1 MLFTKF
7 VNEKDALVN
16 LKALRLSSGRLIIF
30 TNGCFDIFHSGHARM
45 FDWINDQWGKW
56 NLSIVVGLNS
66 DESVAKLKPGRP
78 INKLNDRAAV
88 LQMIRGVD
96 LVVPFSEPTPLRL
109 IKTLRPRIM
118 VKGADYQFKKVAG
131 ASFVQS
137 YGGRIEFAPYFHG
150 ISTTEI
156 AQKCQNVSSS
166 PVT

>member
-1 MLFTKF
+1 MLYTKF
-7 VNEKDALVN
+7 VNEKEGMIRARE
-16 LKALRLSSGRLIIF
+16 LREQSGRLIVF

-45 FDWINDQWGKW
+45 FDWINDQWAKW
-56 NLSIVVGLNS
+56 NLAIVVGLNS

-88 LQMIRGVD
+88 LQMIHGVA
-96 LVVPFSEPTPLRL
+96 LVVPFSERTPLRL

-118 VKGADYQFKKVAG
+118 VKGADYKFKKVAG

-156 AQKCQNVSSS
+156 AQKCQNALS
-166 PVT
+166 